1 MDLLGVEFTRP
12 WALLLLLA
20 VPLLVALAVRER
32 RRSAALALPTLPALL
47 VVGRGTLARVYWIPT
62 ALRCAA
68 IAACAIALAGPV
80 EAEPIGRDLSVEGI
94 DIVVAL
100 DLSTSMN
107 AVDFQPNDRLH
118 AARTV
123 LDAFIAQRPN
133 DRLGLV
139 VFAGEAY
146 TQCPLTLDHDVLRDI
161 LAQVKTGAIADG
173 TAIGNALATS
183 VNRLRES
190 DAKSKVVILI
200 TDGDSNAGNVSPGE
214 AAQIAKELGVQV
226 HTIMV
231 GRDCGAGE
239 DCRVP
244 FPAGTDLFGRRA
256 FRQVEIPVNPA
267 LLRQIADTTAGSFHV
282 ATDTDS
288 LESGLQA
295 VLSRLEKSR
304 IVEARQLSNVRE
316 AFDVYLL
323 PAFFLGL
330 LEVALAATRFRRFP

>member
-1 MDLLGVEFTRP
+1 MELLGLELTRP

-20 VPLLVALAVRER
+20 VPLVIAAAVRER
-32 RRSAALALPTLPALL
+32 RRRAALTLPTLPALL
-47 VVGRGTLARVYWIPT
+47 QVGRGRLARFHWIPT

-68 IAACAIALAGPV
+68 IAACTLALAGPV
-80 EAEPIGRDLSVEGI
+80 EAGPAGRDLSVEGI

-107 AVDFQPNDRLH
+107 AVDFRPNDRLH

-123 LDAFIAQRPN
+123 LDDFIGKRPN

-146 TQCPLTLDHDVLRDI
+146 TQCPLTLDHGVLRDI

-183 VNRLRES
+183 LNRLRDS

-214 AAQIAKELGVQV
+214 AAQMARELGVQV
-226 HTIMV
+226 HPIMV
-231 GRDCGAGE
+231 GRECGPGE

-244 FPAGTDLFGRRA
+244 FPAGTDLFGRPAYRH
-256 FRQVEIPVNPA
+256 VEIPVNPA
-267 LLRQIADTTAGSFHV
+267 LLRQIASTTGGSFHV
-282 ATDTDS
+282 ATDTAS
-288 LESGLQA
+288 LETGLQN
-295 VLSRLEKSR
+295 VLSRLEKTR
-304 IVEARQLSNVRE
+304 IVEARQFSNVTE
-316 AFDVYLL
+316 VFELFLL
-323 PAFFLGL
+323 PAFLLGL
-330 LEVALAATRFRRFP
+330 FEVGLAASRFRRFP

>member
-1 MDLLGVEFTRP
+1 MELLGLDLARP

-20 VPLLVALAVRER
+20 VPLIAAGATRER
-32 RRSAALALPTLPALL
+32 QRRAALALPTLPALL
-47 VVGRGTLARVYWIPT
+47 VAGRGRLAKLHWIPT
-62 ALRCAA
+62 ALRCLAV
-68 IAACAIALAGPV
+68 AACAIALAGPV
-80 EAEPIGRDLSVEGI
+80 EAGPTGRDLSVEGI

-118 AARTV
+118 AAKEV
-123 LDAFIAQRPN
+123 LDQFIAGRPN

-161 LAQVKTGAIADG
+161 LAQVRTGAIADG

-183 VNRLRES
+183 LNRLRES

-214 AAQIAKELGVQV
+214 AAQMARELGVQV

-231 GRDCGAGE
+231 GRECGPGE

-244 FPAGTDLFGRRA
+244 FPAGTDIFGRPT
-256 FRQVEIPVNPA
+256 FRHVEIPVNPA
-267 LLRQIADTTAGSFHV
+267 LLRQIADTTGGSFHV
-282 ATDTDS
+282 ATDTVS
-288 LESGLQA
+288 LETGLQA

-304 IVEARQLSNVRE
+304 LVEARQLSNERE
-316 AFDVYLL
+316 TFDRFLL